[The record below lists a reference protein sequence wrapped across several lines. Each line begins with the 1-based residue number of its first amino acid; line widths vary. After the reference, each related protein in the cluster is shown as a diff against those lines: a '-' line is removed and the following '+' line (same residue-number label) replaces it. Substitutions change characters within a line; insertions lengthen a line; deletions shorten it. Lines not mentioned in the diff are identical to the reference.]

1 MSLTKKKRL
10 CLTLNTE
17 KDMTKKE
24 FFDIVK
30 FHYMSVQNPT
40 CIRWESE
47 DGSVCEE
54 IELQSYY
61 NDGSY
66 DYSERGKWTM
76 HIDQRDEEGYIDF
89 EYCESFPYAFKEKIA
104 PFEELA
110 NDLWDDLN
118 EDNWLEN
125 AFVVD
130 RDYKRMLYL
139 WYYDSYYG
147 EWHKFKEYPVEKL
160 SVAKRVITNRENKY
174 GGRYRMTICDTYNGE
189 SVRYLGEVLDGCW
202 GYEYNP
208 APYVGYMPCNA

>member
-189 SVRYLGEVLDGCW
+189 SVRYLGAVQDGCW

-208 APYVGYMPCNA
+208 APYVGYMPCNV

>member
-208 APYVGYMPCNA
+208 APYVGYMPCNV